1 MQTIRHLLVEGDGE
15 RSDVDLHGACIRH
28 ANQQISAHELLGGSI
43 PIGDVAELGHNR
55 GRHQRG
61 AIVETGQQL
70 PLRVVERG
78 SSEDINHQAA
88 VVVAMVEAAVRMARA
103 GQRVAPYEA
112 KPRSIKQAYGMNFSD
127 FDDTEPIPRTI
138 TARSS
143 YREHFATNDAAGVG
157 RCAYVWSSET
167 RRPAMP

>member
-112 KPRSIKQAYGMNFSD
+112 KPRSIKQGIRYD
-127 FDDTEPIPRTI
+127 EPL
-138 TARSS
+138 
-143 YREHFATNDAAGVG
+143 AAAVEL
-157 RCAYVWSSET
+157 RAA
-167 RRPAMP
+167 RPAIRSVQLGKSVYVHDPSFLTA